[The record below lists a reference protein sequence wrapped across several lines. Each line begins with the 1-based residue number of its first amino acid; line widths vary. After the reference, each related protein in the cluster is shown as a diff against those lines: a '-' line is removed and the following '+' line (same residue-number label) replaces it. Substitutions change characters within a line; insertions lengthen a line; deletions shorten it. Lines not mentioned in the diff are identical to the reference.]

1 MLEELDEKLSSD
13 LIVFL
18 KIFQVEKKTRENT
31 EETLL
36 RLLEETCMRI
46 ESSVFS

>member
-1 MLEELDEKLSSD
+1 MKNWEMIWQFINLFK
-13 LIVFL
+13 
-18 KIFQVEKKTRENT
+18 VERKTRENT

-46 ESSVFS
+46 ETSVFNW